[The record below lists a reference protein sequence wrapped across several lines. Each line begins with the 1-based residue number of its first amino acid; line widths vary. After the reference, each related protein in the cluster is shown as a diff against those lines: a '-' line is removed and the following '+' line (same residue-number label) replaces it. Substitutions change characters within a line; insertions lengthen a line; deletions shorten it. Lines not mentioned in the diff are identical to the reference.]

1 MNCSI
6 FVLEDNV
13 NRMAVLYRLL
23 PRKFPGVE
31 IVHTEFVEEAK
42 KLIVQKS
49 YWDIVLLDHDLG
61 GQTYVD
67 SDEEDT
73 GYQFLKFF
81 KEKNIQCGQ
90 LIYHTQNPAG
100 GANMCSLIPKGQHIP
115 FPNLVDLLT
124 SQ

>member
-6 FVLEDNV
+6 FILEDNV
-13 NRMAVLYRLL
+13 NRIGLFYRLL
-23 PRKFPGVE
+23 ERKFPGVE

-49 YWDIVLLDHDLG
+49 YWDIVFLDHDLG

-67 SDEEDT
+67 SENEET

-81 KEKNIQCGQ
+81 KEKAIQCGQ

-100 GANMCSLIPKGQHIP
+100 GQNMASLEPKGEYIP
-115 FPNLVDLLT
+115 FPNLVNLLL
-124 SQ
+124 SK